1 MTLALAGAAPALLA
15 AEAPAASSARSCDIA
30 PGPLGRTLSA
40 FASDN
45 GVSLAFDPALT
56 EGRRSAALRG
66 RYAPVEALHRLLLGS
81 GLELQQRS
89 DGSYTLVP
97 ATTDG
102 ALELQSSLITAQ
114 AAGAET
120 LPAEYAGGQ
129 VARGARLGMLGNADV
144 MDAPF
149 SITSYT
155 ARTIEQQQA
164 RSVADLLQANDP
176 SVRVVGGRGDL
187 VDSYTIRGF
196 SVQNA
201 DVAFNGLYGLLPFWR
216 VPIEFAERVEVLK
229 GPNALLGG
237 ISPGGSARRHH
248 QPGAQARRRP
258 AADPRQRRL
267 DPARPARHS
276 PRHRPTLWREQRL
289 RRALQRR
296 LPQRR
301 YRRRPS
307 EPRVSHALPGPGLP
321 WRAPA
326 PVQRPAVPEGK
337 PGRRGAP
344 AADRPGNHPH
354 PPRPGLEDTLRPARF
369 LPGPGGLLHGQPRR
383 VRPRRQP
390 DGVRQHRRPPEQL
403 RNHRR
408 QQHPH
413 RQPGRYRQQPG
424 TPARRPPHLFRR
436 GRPARQLRHRPAPPR
451 LDAQRQPPARTAGH
465 GLCLHRD
472 AAGQPL
478 PDLAAYAAAGLLQ
491 PRREHSEDQ

>member
-1 MTLALAGAAPALLA
+1 HRPRPARSHPVGLRQRQRGVPGVRPGAHRGSPQRRPARPLRAGRGAAP
-15 AEAPAASSARSCDIA
+15 PAAGQRPGVAAAQRRQLHPGAGNHRWRAGTAILADHRPGRRCRDPARRVRRRPGSPWRA
-30 PGPLGRTLSA
+30 PGHAGQRRRDGRA
-40 FASDN
+40 IQHHQ
-45 GVSLAFDPALT
+45 
-56 EGRRSAALRG
+56 
-66 RYAPVEALHRLLLGS
+66 LHR
-81 GLELQQRS
+81 QDHR
-89 DGSYTLVP
+89 
-97 ATTDG
+97 A
-102 ALELQSSLITAQ
+102 
-114 AAGAET
+114 AAGAQRRR
-120 LPAEYAGGQ
+120 PATGQRSVGAGGRRARRPGGQ
-129 VARGARLGMLGNADV
+129 LHDSRLQRAERRRRLQRSLWPAAVLAGTDRIRRARGSAQGTKRPARRDF
-144 MDAPF
+144 P
-149 SITSYT
+149 
-155 ARTIEQQQA
+155 RRQ
-164 RSVADLLQANDP
+164 R
-176 SVRVVGGRGDL
+176 
-187 VDSYTIRGF
+187 
-196 SVQNA
+196 
-201 DVAFNGLYGLLPFWR
+201 
-216 VPIEFAERVEVLK
+216 
-229 GPNALLGG
+229 
-237 ISPGGSARRHH
+237 RRHH

-267 DPARPARHS
+267 DPAQPARHS
-276 PRHRPTLWREQRL
+276 PRHRPALRREQRL

-354 PPRPGLEDTLRPARF
+354 PPCPGLEDTLRPARF

-408 QQHPH
+408 QQHPR